1 MSGFATIEGRRS
13 PAPSQSVNILVRDY
27 LNTEKKLKEAIAV
40 NKIDIERLYG
50 RSEQASDRLNE
61 LQTVMREMANEYE
74 QRISNLEHLVLPLP
88 PPPQQGRDGRASPE
102 GGGKRKKKKR
112 RTRKKKRRN

>member
-13 PAPSQSVNILVRDY
+13 PAPPQSVNILVRDY

-50 RSEQASDRLNE
+50 RSEQASDRLNA

-74 QRISNLEHLVLPLP
+74 QRISELERLVLA
-88 PPPQQGRDGRASPE
+88 PQQVRDGSQSPE
-102 GGGKRKKKKR
+102 GGGKKKKKSR
-112 RTRKKKRRN
+112 KRTRKKKRRN

>member
-13 PAPSQSVNILVRDY
+13 PAPEQSVNILVRDH
-27 LNTEKKLKEAIAV
+27 LNTEEKKLNAIAV
-40 NKIDIERLYG
+40 NRIHIERLYG
-50 RSEQASDRLNE
+50 RSEQASDRLNA

-74 QRISNLEHLVLPLP
+74 QRISELERLVLA
-88 PPPQQGRDGRASPE
+88 PQQGRHGRQSPE
-102 GGGKRKKKKR
+102 GGGKRKKKKK

>member
-13 PAPSQSVNILVRDY
+13 PAPEQSVNILVRDH
-27 LNTEKKLKEAIAV
+27 LNTEEKILKAIAV

-50 RSEQASDRLNE
+50 RSEQASDRLNA

-74 QRISNLEHLVLPLP
+74 QRISELERLVLA
-88 PPPQQGRDGRASPE
+88 PQHGRQSPE
-102 GGGKRKKKKR
+102 GGGKRKKKKK